1 MCLNINSALVHC
13 KGRDV
18 VFLDIFNNNDKMY
31 IRISESYRVY
41 SEEKKKFVNR
51 KRTIKNIGP
60 VSKYDDGKENFI
72 ERLRSSFNAG
82 TPIIKELEPYVAKD
96 IKKEIYNLQ
105 IHEGT
110 EECIG
115 HPKLFSNLLLDKLM
129 EEIGLTQYI
138 NAYKTY
144 DKVNYDVLGFSKL
157 LIYGRLLNPASKM
170 ATVNQN
176 NDYYNNIIDEDSYKF
191 NVYDTL
197 DFIYKHKKAFFNR
210 VDQTLRKKVGRTT
223 NLIYYDVTNFF
234 VYTDDPGYECDD
246 EGNKVYHS
254 LATNGVSK
262 EDRKLPI
269 VQMGLLMD
277 EQGIPISIE
286 VFQGNTLDHLTMQNS
301 FNNSVEYITNKNNRY
316 IFVSDKGIGKG
327 DNPKFSVKN
336 GNGYLVSKSVRG
348 STKAEKKWISSDD
361 DIVYTS
367 EDFKIKTKTY
377 SKSFKLDDGTELKS
391 SEKIVS
397 YWSKKFYTREYEE
410 QKSFYDT
417 LEEMIKSPE
426 SFPSN
431 RLNNNKLKKYL
442 KKQVLNDKTGE
453 IINSN
458 DIKALVDLDKVKED
472 LSLLGWYSIVTSET
486 YMNEREII
494 DTYHNLVDIEDQFR
508 TMKSTLETRPF
519 HVWTNEHRIAHLTMC
534 TISLILLRLIQ
545 RQLMQKANVSIS
557 PDRIQSALN
566 KWKVEK
572 IADEYYRFNDIDDTD
587 LKLILDSF
595 DIEIPKK
602 LYRLI
607 DFRTFK
613 NNIKLS

>member
-1 MCLNINSALVHC
+1 M
-13 KGRDV
+13 
-18 VFLDIFNNNDKMY
+18 FLDIFNNNEKMY

-60 VSKYDDGKENFI
+60 VSKFDDGKENFI
-72 ERLRSSFNAG
+72 ERLRASFNAG
-82 TPIIKELEPYVAKD
+82 TPIIKELEPYVSKD
-96 IKKEIYNLQ
+96 IKKEIYNIQ

-138 NAYKTY
+138 NVYKTY
-144 DKVNYDVLGFSKL
+144 DKITYDVLGFIKL
-157 LIYGRLLNPASKM
+157 LIYGRLLNPASKI

-176 NDYYNNIIDEDSYKF
+176 DDYYNKIIDDGSYKY
-191 NVYDTL
+191 NVFDSL
-197 DFIYKHKKAFFNR
+197 DFIYKHKNAFFNR
-210 VDQTLRKKVGRTT
+210 IDQTLRKKVGRTT
-223 NLIYYDVTNFF
+223 NIIYYDVTNFF
-234 VYTDDPGYECDD
+234 IFTEDKGYECDD
-246 EGNKVYHS
+246 EGTKIYHS
-254 LATNGVSK
+254 IATNGVCK
-262 EDRKLPI
+262 EERKLPI

-286 VFQGNTLDHLTMQNS
+286 VFPGNTLDHLTMQKS
-301 FNNSVEYITNKNNRY
+301 FNNSVDFIKDKINRY
-316 IFVSDKGIGKG
+316 IFVSDKGIGRG
-327 DNPKFSVKN
+327 GNPKFSIEN

-348 STKAEKKWISSDD
+348 STKAEKKWIISDED
-361 DIVYTS
+361 FVYNTD
-367 EDFKIKTKTY
+367 DFKIKTKTY
-377 SKSFKLDDGTELKS
+377 TKTYTLENGTELKS

-417 LEEMIKSPE
+417 LKQIIENPE

-431 RLNNNKLKKYL
+431 RLNNSKIKKYL
-442 KKQVLNDKTGE
+442 KKQVLNDETGE
-453 IINSN
+453 IIDSENLKAII
-458 DIKALVDLDKVKED
+458 DIDKVNEE
-472 LSLLGWYSIVTSET
+472 LSLLGWYSIITSET
-486 YMNEREII
+486 NMDENEII

-508 TMKSTLETRPF
+508 VMKSTLETRPLY
-519 HVWTNEHRIAHLTMC
+519 VRTDEHRIAHLTLC
-534 TISLILLRLIQ
+534 TIALILLRLIQ
-545 RQLMQKANVSIS
+545 RAITNKFNNTLSA
-557 PDRIQSALN
+557 DRIQIALN

-572 IADEYYRFNDIDDTD
+572 LADEHYRFNDIDDKD

-595 DIEIPKK
+595 DIKLPVK
-602 LYRLI
+602 LYKPI
-607 DFRTFK
+607 DFRMLK